1 MSTSRSVFPAYLNG
15 ADSTNSSTFTREYGI
30 ERAVA
35 ILLESGDGYEKDLR
49 APIVDLLYAA
59 LFSES
64 CK

>member
-15 ADSTNSSTFTREYGI
+15 SDSTDSSTFTI
-30 ERAVA
+30 ERAVVA

-59 LFSES
+59 LFSET